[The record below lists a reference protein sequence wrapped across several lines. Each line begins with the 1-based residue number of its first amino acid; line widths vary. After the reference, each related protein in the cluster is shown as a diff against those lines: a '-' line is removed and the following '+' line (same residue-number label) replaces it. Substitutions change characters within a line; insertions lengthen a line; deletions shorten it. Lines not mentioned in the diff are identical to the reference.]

1 MINQQ
6 RLWQRLMEVGEIG
19 KEQSGGVTRA
29 AFTKEDRA
37 VKDLVSGYMK
47 EAGLNV
53 HEDAVGNLIGR
64 KEGQNPDAPAVI
76 TGSHLDTVSHGGNF
90 DGILGVLGGI
100 EVLQVMKEH
109 NIQTLYPIEVIAFT
123 GEDAARFSG
132 MLGSRG
138 FTGALQE
145 EDLQEKDEQGM
156 TIGEAMGQAGFPPEA
171 IAQAVRPRE
180 TVKAFVELHI
190 EQGKVLENKGISVGC
205 LINIYSQ
212 LKDKFLLA
220 GEPGHGGNT
229 PMPLRKEAL
238 MAAAEVMLAIEGQ
251 AREESDVAVT
261 TINNLY
267 TPPGGG
273 IPSKVEFIADMRAAS
288 DSIRDDFEKRV
299 LERANRICEM
309 RDVKLTVTK
318 HSKSHGVAC
327 DPSIQKIIIN
337 ACVKAG
343 LEPFSLS
350 IGSGHDAMRIADLCP
365 IGMIIVRSKD
375 GLSHDPGEYSSPE
388 DCRDGTNVL
397 FYTMLQ
403 LAEAC

>member
-1 MINQQ
+1 MA
-6 RLWQRLMEVGEIG
+6 VGEIG

-29 AFTKEDRA
+29 AFTSEDRA

-47 EAGLNV
+47 EAGLKV
-53 HEDAVGNLIGR
+53 YEDAVGNLIGR
-64 KEGQNPDAPAVI
+64 KEGQNLDAPAII

-100 EVLQVMKEH
+100 EVLQVIKEH
-109 NIQTLYPIEVIAFT
+109 NIQTFYPIEVIAFT

-138 FTGALQE
+138 FTGALHAV
-145 EDLQEKDEQGM
+145 DLQEKDGQGI
-156 TIGEAMGQAGFPPEA
+156 TVGEAMRQAGFPPEA
-171 IAQAVRPRE
+171 IAQATRPKE
-180 TVKAFVELHI
+180 TIKAFVELHI

-205 LINIYSQ
+205 LIRIYSQ
-212 LKDKFLLA
+212 LKDKFLFI

-238 MAAAEVMLAIEGQ
+238 MAAAEVMLAIEEQ
-251 AREESDVAVT
+251 ARKESDVAVT

-288 DSIRDDFEKRV
+288 DTIRDDFEQRV
-299 LERANRICEM
+299 LEHASRICEM
-309 RDVKLTVTK
+309 RDVKLTVTG
-318 HSKSHGVAC
+318 HSKSRGAAC
-327 DPSIQKIIIN
+327 DPSIQEIIMDG
-337 ACVKAG
+337 CRKAG
-343 LEPFSLS
+343 LELFSLS
-350 IGSGHDAMRIADLCP
+350 IGSGHDAMRMADLCP
-365 IGMIIVRSKD
+365 VGMIIVRSKD

-388 DCRDGTNVL
+388 DCRDGANVL
-397 FYTMLQ
+397 FYTILR
-403 LAEAC
+403 LAEAGQG